1 MSSMINTY
9 VTNWVKVKNDS
20 IIEEHVTY
28 LNEKAECLSGGSLFE
43 VHYHKGQIR
52 ITAYDVIDQGLG
64 YYEDEETEE
73 GWIDL
78 EDELV
83 EMLAEGEV
91 LRLTTLSWFKGR
103 LESLDVTVSTWDG
116 RRQRR
121 SIQEWDTEIAQALA
135 IDKKQLKGW
144 N

>member
-28 LNEKAECLSGGSLFE
+28 LNEKAECLPGGSLFE
-43 VHYHKGQIR
+43 VNYHKGQIR

-83 EMLAEGEV
+83 ELLAEGEV

-121 SIQEWDTEIAQALA
+121 SIQEWDTEISRRP
-135 IDKKQLKGW
+135 GW
-144 N
+144 A